1 MYLETITMKKII
13 SFSSLFFLLIL
24 LPYNIKSQDIQAI
37 IDAQEI
43 DTMLYSGPK
52 DNRINWVIQNR
63 GNSFTDKEAFTAAY
77 RDDLLRAFDN
87 NGQLAQ
93 APYAQYRNFFNLY
106 SSWWPEA
113 LDDNSGWSWDI
124 IKQTRDAFFLP
135 WTNDRTGWITWF
147 SSTAGGGGGGAGLD
161 RDRRVGDGKMFG
173 MGYETFLHEFGH
185 TMPGL
190 LDEYSSDASWSG
202 GQCWETGNTSG
213 QLTRDE
219 IPWRNWIDEDTPIPT
234 PYTAEY
240 LDKFGA
246 FEGAM
251 TNYFNCHRPTARS
264 CFMGAGGFGEDYGL
278 ELCSVCKQRV
288 ICYIYQYVDVIE
300 NAFPTEPGINIEGEE
315 TITFSVA
322 VVKPEPNTQ
331 STAWV
336 LNGKTI
342 VENTET
348 ITLTFESCEAY
359 ELKYTVLDENP
370 LVKYDPKFEEIYP
383 RPYQEH
389 TWLINNAEA
398 TGTQLVSSETVTSSD
413 CTVENTGTVLFDVS
427 GGEGPY
433 TIHMDGNVLT
443 NPVGGLSAGMYAFD
457 IVDANGCAISKSIT
471 IESEAL
477 LNPTICSSIDANGW
491 NLKVENK
498 NYEASQLNYQWS
510 EKSITQTI
518 GITQSG
524 LYQVTVTNAEGCSAI
539 DVIEVL
545 FDSEGLQA
553 SETVIPS
560 GLNATTGRIYLD
572 ISGGRA
578 PYDITWED
586 QKSIELTDT
595 NTDNIISSGVTW
607 GHFPEFAF
615 DNNIF
620 EKWLHAVSE
629 DAYIGYVFNGPTV
642 VSRYKVTS
650 ADDVPE
656 RDPRNWQLQG
666 SENGVDWITLDVENE
681 HIFDDRFQEKTF
693 LIDSPAAYTHYRFF
707 VKNNYGDIATQIG
720 ELEFIGV
727 DTDGVYEGNNKE
739 DGAIARTSLESGA
752 YKYTVKDQN
761 GSAVSNVINLGI
773 VESFIYPNLNVITNE
788 SCDVRV
794 ENPSSLHDYYWFG
807 DKGLSEFLNV
817 GDSFRPSSSGNYFV
831 AAIDKINNV
840 MSDNIKGFAVNIAT
854 TPEIDTI
861 ANDGFSIVAPQNDME
876 YYWYEDESCGTPLH
890 IGNSFFPSEVGTYY
904 ATAQNVSMSAVPIDP
919 LTVDGML
926 IRMDASDID
935 GDGVTD
941 QAIPNGEGYDW
952 LFTPNNGMTDDG
964 WFAYRSA
971 YQNGLGIADFGTIW
985 FQGIDSPIDGYQT
998 IIMAY
1003 EENPISFP
1011 ERAPFSSLANDI
1023 PKHENGT
1030 QIYSNNAP
1038 DRTLSGRTYVNGQE
1052 IDPLTTSNE
1061 MEFMILATAMTEP
1074 APNAVLYT
1082 DTQWEG
1088 KIGEL
1093 LLYDRALTDSEIK
1106 GISSYLSI
1114 KWLSIGD
1121 LDSERVPFSYSE
1133 TVSTQGIEEVTRP
1146 FLYPNPTD
1154 DFIQLSNLKSGSRV
1168 DIYTQDGRVIYSE
1181 ITTSTDAQITVS
1193 NLVSGLY
1200 FVRIYDE
1207 ASNRMYV
1214 EKFVRK

>member
-1 MYLETITMKKII
+1 MKNII
-13 SFSSLFFLLIL
+13 RFCSLFFLLTLVSDNLIA
-24 LPYNIKSQDIQAI
+24 QDIQAI

-43 DTMLYSGPK
+43 DTMLFSGPK

-63 GNSFTDKEAFTAAY
+63 GNSFENKEAFTTAY
-77 RDDLLRAFDN
+77 RDDLLQAFDN
-87 NGQLAQ
+87 NGPLAQ

-124 IKQTRDAFFLP
+124 LKQTRDAFFLP
-135 WTNDRTGWITWF
+135 WANDRTGWITWF

-161 RDRRVGDGKMFG
+161 RERRVGDGKMFG

-219 IPWRNWIDEDTPIPT
+219 IPWRRWIEEDTPIPT

-278 ELCSVCKQRV
+278 DLCSVCKQRV
-288 ICYIYQYVDVIE
+288 ICFIYQYVDVIE
-300 NAFPTEPGINIEGEE
+300 NAFPVEPEINIEGDE
-315 TITFSVA
+315 TITFSVE

-331 STAWV
+331 STAWI

-342 VENTET
+342 AEDTES
-348 ITLTFESCEAY
+348 ITLSFEACESY

-370 LVKYDPKFEEIYP
+370 MVKYDPKFEDIYP

-389 TWLINNAEA
+389 VWLINNSNA
-398 TGTQLVSSETVTSSD
+398 TGTQLSSNETVISSD
-413 CTVENTGTVLFDVS
+413 CTADDTGEIIFDLS
-427 GGEGPY
+427 GGESPY
-433 TIHMDGNVLT
+433 TIHMNGDELA
-443 NPVGGLSAGMYAFD
+443 NPITGLSAGMYEFD
-457 IVDANGCAISKSIT
+457 IVDANGCAITKSISV
-471 IESEAL
+471 EGEAL
-477 LNPTICSSIDANGW
+477 LSPTICSAIDTDGW
-491 NLKVENK
+491 KLVVENK
-498 NYEASQLNYQWS
+498 NYDATQLSYLWS
-510 EKSITQTI
+510 EGSTTQTI
-518 GITQSG
+518 AISQSG
-524 LYQVTVTNAEGCSAI
+524 TYEVTVTNDQGCSAI
-539 DVIEVL
+539 DVIEVF
-545 FDSEGLQA
+545 FDSENLEVF
-553 SETVIPS
+553 ETVIPS
-560 GLNATTGRIYLD
+560 GLDAATGRIYLD
-572 ISGGRA
+572 INGGRA
-578 PYDITWED
+578 PYDVTWEE

-595 NTDNIISSGVTW
+595 NTDNIISSGTTW
-607 GHFPEFAF
+607 GHLPEYAF
-615 DNNIF
+615 DNDAG

-629 DAYIGYVFNGPTV
+629 NAFVGYVFDAPTV

-656 RDPRNWQLQG
+656 RDPKNWELQA
-666 SENGVDWITLDVENE
+666 SVDGLAWTTLDAVSDNV
-681 HIFDDRFQEKTF
+681 FAQRFQEKTF
-693 LIDSPAAYTHYRFF
+693 LIDAPAEYSYYRYF
-707 VKNNYGDIATQIG
+707 VLDNYGDIATQIG

-727 DTDGVYEGNNKE
+727 NTDGGYEGNSEN
-739 DGAIARTSLESGA
+739 DGLVARSSLESGI

-761 GSAVSNVINLGI
+761 GSVVSNIINLGL
-773 VESFIYPNLNVITNE
+773 VTSSLYPNLNVITNE
-788 SCDVRV
+788 SCDVMV
-794 ENPSSLHDYYWFG
+794 ENPSMEFDYFWFG
-807 DKGLSEFLNV
+807 DKNLTDFIATGE
-817 GDSFRPSSSGNYFV
+817 SFRPATSGNYYV
-831 AAIDKINNV
+831 AAIDKSNNA
-840 MSDNIKGFAVNIAT
+840 MSENIKGFAINIAI

-861 ANDGFSIVAPQNDME
+861 PNDGFTVVDPQNDME
-876 YYWYEDESCGTPLH
+876 YYWYENESCGAPLN
-890 IGNSFFPSEVGTYY
+890 IGTSFFPEDLGTYY
-904 ATAQNVSMSAVPIDP
+904 VTAQNVSTSADPIDP
-919 LTVDGML
+919 LAVDGML
-926 IRMDASDID
+926 IRMDASDIN

-941 QAIPNGEGYDW
+941 QGVPNGEGYDW

-971 YQNGLGIADFGTIW
+971 YQNGLGVADFGTIW
-985 FQGIDSPIDGYQT
+985 YQGIDDPIGGYQT
-998 IIMAY
+998 IILAY

-1011 ERAPFSSLANDI
+1011 ERAPFASLSNDI
-1023 PKHENGT
+1023 PKHEDGS
-1030 QIYSNNAP
+1030 QIYSNNTPA
-1038 DRTLSGRTYVNGQE
+1038 RTLDGRTYVNGQE
-1052 IDPLTTSNE
+1052 IDPLTTPNE

-1074 APNAVLYT
+1074 APNALRFT

-1093 LLYDRALTDSEIK
+1093 ILYDRALTDSEIK
-1106 GISSYLSI
+1106 GISSYLST

-1121 LDSERVPFSYSE
+1121 LQSERASFTYSE
-1133 TVSTQGIEEVTRP
+1133 TVATQEIADDSRP

-1154 DFIQLSNLKSGSRV
+1154 DFVQLSNLNPGSSV
-1168 DIYTQDGRVIYSE
+1168 DVYAQDGRIIHTEVV
-1181 ITTSTDAQITVS
+1181 TSSDAKINVS
-1193 NLVSGLY
+1193 QLVSGLY

-1207 ASNRMYV
+1207 ASDRMYM
-1214 EKFVRK
+1214 ERFVRR